1 MTTQPSRLSASLI
14 AVLGAMAVLLSAFAG
29 SAAADPATT
38 KGWVPAD
45 PGPLTSEQK
54 TWLTPI
60 DGHPGF
66 SSIQCATHPD
76 FGDCATHGG
85 ADDSKGFTSYI
96 YDSTG
101 KLAGVAATAPG
112 SLDADHKGLLNSDG
126 VLDCATAKN
135 KIPVCDKPEGW
146 EQSKPMQYDSNGRFQ
161 RLTQGGTV
169 TPGAGDVTR
178 KVDWDKLNPVSAAK
192 KELDNWFAQA
202 CESIGKFA
210 GDLLTL
216 SMTWWLKVGSID
228 VTSGLAL
235 TGSRAVQTVVMMI
248 IALGIIGSAITMVL
262 TRRPGPAAELGM
274 GAIKFVL
281 IASLSTTILAGAMH
295 AGDDFARQVTADG
308 ADQFGPQMQQML
320 GIATLHNPGG
330 VLLLGIV
337 AAVLAGIQWLFGF
350 ARQAGIVVLYAML
363 IFAAAGQLSSW
374 GRQWFPRIC
383 AMLIALVLYK
393 PAAAIMYSLG
403 WKLMGTEHSLSA
415 VMVGLMVIALTMLA
429 LPAMLKF
436 FAFISPAI
444 AGGGSA
450 GTALAGITGG
460 MGLAAQL
467 GGDML
472 SSFSSSGGD
481 GQSNYMDATGPQS
494 STTGPEADPSP
505 GNSPG
510 SGGGSGGDGSGGESA
525 GGAEVGGGADVADL
539 GGSDV
544 GPESPDAAGGISGGD
559 DGGVPVSSGSGGE
572 GAAAGGV
579 GGGEMGAVAA
589 ESGGNPYVA
598 AAMVAKDSISS
609 AGDSVTGMAQGMAD
623 GMTETADT
631 TGPDMQ

>member
-1 MTTQPSRLSASLI
+1 MTGRIPTPRTRHRTSSVI
-14 AVLGAMAVLLSAFAG
+14 AAVGAVIVAVVTTCAG

-38 KGWVPAD
+38 PGWLPAD

-54 TWLTPI
+54 TWLTPV

-66 SSIQCATHPD
+66 SAIQCAAHPD
-76 FGDCATHGG
+76 FGDCAAHGG

-101 KLAGVAATAPG
+101 KLAGVSATAPATI
-112 SLDADHKGLLNSDG
+112 DADHKGLLNRDN
-126 VLDCATAKN
+126 VLDCAIAN
-135 KIPVCDKPEGW
+135 HKIPVCDKPDGW
-146 EQSKPMQYDSNGRFQ
+146 AQSKPMQYDANGRFQ
-161 RLTQGGTV
+161 RLTQGATV
-169 TPGAGDVTR
+169 TPTAGDVT
-178 KVDWDKLNPVSAAK
+178 KNVDWNKLNPVAVAT

-202 CESIGKFA
+202 CESVGKFA

-216 SMTWWLKVGSID
+216 SMSWWLRTGSID
-228 VTSGLAL
+228 VTSGLAI
-235 TGSRAVQTVVMMI
+235 TGSHAVQTVVMMI

-337 AAVLAGIQWLFGF
+337 AAVLSGIQWLFGF
-350 ARQAGIVVLYAML
+350 IRQAGIVVLYAML

-383 AMLIALVLYK
+383 SMLIALVLYK

-403 WKLMGTEHSLSA
+403 WKLMGTERSLSA

-429 LPAMLKF
+429 LPVMLKF

-444 AGGGSA
+444 SGGGSA
-450 GTALAGITGG
+450 GTALAGIAGG
-460 MGLAAQL
+460 AGLAGQL
-467 GGDML
+467 GADVL
-472 SSFSSSGGD
+472 SSFGASGGD

-494 STTGPEADPSP
+494 STTGPEPDPSP

-510 SGGGSGGDGSGGESA
+510 SGGGG
-525 GGAEVGGGADVADL
+525 GGAADVGGGSDVADL

-544 GPESPDAAGGISGGD
+544 GAESTDAAGGISGDTGI
-559 DGGVPVSSGSGGE
+559 PVSGGPDGD
-572 GAAAGGV
+572 GAAATGV
-579 GGGEMGAVAA
+579 GGGEMGSVAA

-598 AAMVAKDSISS
+598 GAMLARDAVGS
-609 AGDSVTGMAQGMAD
+609 AGDSITGMAQAMAD
-623 GMTETADT
+623 GMTDT
-631 TGPDMQ
+631 TDDTGPGLR

>member
-1 MTTQPSRLSASLI
+1 MTTRATKLSSALLAALC
-14 AVLGAMAVLLSAFAG
+14 AVAVLLSAFAG
-29 SAAADPATT
+29 AAAADPATT
-38 KGWVPAD
+38 DGWVPAD

-54 TWLTPI
+54 TWLKPI
-60 DGHPGF
+60 DGHAGF

-76 FGDCATHGG
+76 FGDCASHGG
-85 ADDSKGFTSYI
+85 ADDSKGFSSYI

-101 KLAGVAATAPG
+101 KLAGVSATAPA
-112 SLDADHKGLLNSDG
+112 SLDDEHKGLLNSDG
-126 VLDCATAKN
+126 VLDCATAKG

-146 EQSKPMQYDSNGRFQ
+146 DQSKPMQYDSNGRFQ

-169 TPGAGDVTR
+169 TPGDGDVT
-178 KVDWDKLNPVSAAK
+178 KSVDLEKLNPVAAAK

-216 SMTWWLKVGSID
+216 SMSWWLKVGSID
-228 VTSGLAL
+228 VTSGLAI

-248 IALGIIGSAITMVL
+248 MALGIIGTAITMVL

-274 GAIKFVL
+274 GAVKFVL

-320 GIATLHNPGG
+320 GVATLHNPGG

-337 AAVLAGIQWLFGF
+337 AAVLSGIQWLFGF
-350 ARQAGIVVLYAML
+350 VRQAGIVVLYAML

-383 AMLIALVLYK
+383 SMLIALVLYK

-429 LPAMLKF
+429 LPVMLKF

-450 GTALAGITGG
+450 GTAMAGIAGGAGLAG
-460 MGLAAQL
+460 QL

-472 SSFSSSGGD
+472 SSFGASGGD
-481 GQSNYMDATGPQS
+481 GQANYMDATGPQS

-510 SGGGSGGDGSGGESA
+510 GGDGSGGGSGG
-525 GGAEVGGGADVADL
+525 GAEAGGGADVADL

-544 GPESPDAAGGISGGD
+544 GPESTDAAGGVGGD
-559 DGGVPVSSGSGGE
+559 DGGIPVSSGAGGE

-579 GGGEMGAVAA
+579 GGGEMGSVAA

-598 AAMVAKDSISS
+598 GAMLAKDAIGS
-609 AGDSVTGMAQGMAD
+609 AGDSINGMAQGMAD
-623 GMTETADT
+623 GMTETADD
-631 TGPDMQ
+631 TGPDMR

>member
-1 MTTQPSRLSASLI
+1 MTGRATRLAASIISAI
-14 AVLGAMAVLLSAFAG
+14 CAAIVLLATFTG

-38 KGWVPAD
+38 DGWLPAD

-54 TWLTPI
+54 TWLKPI
-60 DGHPGF
+60 DGHAGF

-76 FGDCATHGG
+76 FGDCASHGG
-85 ADDSKGFTSYI
+85 ADDSKGFSSYI

-101 KLAGVAATAPG
+101 KLAGVSATAPATI
-112 SLDADHKGLLNSDG
+112 DADHKGLLNSDN

-146 EQSKPMQYDSNGRFQ
+146 EQSKPMQYDANGRFQ

-169 TPGAGDVTR
+169 TPGAGDVTN
-178 KVDWDKLNPVSAAK
+178 KVDLEKLNPVAAAK

-202 CESIGKFA
+202 CESVGKFA

-216 SMTWWLKVGSID
+216 SMSWWLKVGSID
-228 VTSGLAL
+228 VTSGLAI

-337 AAVLAGIQWLFGF
+337 AAILSGIQWLFGF
-350 ARQAGIVVLYAML
+350 VRQAGIVVLYAML

-383 AMLIALVLYK
+383 SMLIALVLYK

-403 WKLMGTEHSLSA
+403 WKLMGTDHSLSA

-429 LPAMLKF
+429 LPVMLKF

-450 GTALAGITGG
+450 GTALAGIAGG
-460 MGLAAQL
+460 AGLAGQL

-472 SSFSSSGGD
+472 SSFGASGGD

-510 SGGGSGGDGSGGESA
+510 GGDGSGDGS
-525 GGAEVGGGADVADL
+525 GSGAEASGGADVADL

-544 GPESPDAAGGISGGD
+544 GPESTDAAGGVGGD
-559 DGGVPVSSGSGGE
+559 DGGGIPVSGGAGGE

-598 AAMVAKDSISS
+598 GAMLAKDAIGS
-609 AGDSVTGMAQGMAD
+609 AGDSINGMAQGMAD
-623 GMTETADT
+623 GMTETTDD
-631 TGPDMQ
+631 TGPDMR